1 MKGTSFAVD
10 GQGNSVYA
18 LQRENGRNVIHFGL
32 LPWQLNADG
41 SEKRLFSPEQETRFL
56 SNILNFCGVEY
67 YPSSGALRLMRNG
80 EWLLVENTAETPYRG
95 KLPAAVNAARSLP
108 DAEITVPAQ
117 SSILL
122 PLSR

>member
-1 MKGTSFAVD
+1 M
-10 GQGNSVYA
+10 
-18 LQRENGRNVIHFGL
+18 
-32 LPWQLNADG
+32 
-41 SEKRLFSPEQETRFL
+41 
-56 SNILNFCGVEY
+56 
-67 YPSSGALRLMRNG
+67 
-80 EWLLVENTAETPYRG
+80 LVENTAETPYRG